1 MARTCCPV
9 TPSSTSPSR
18 APVPSGSTPYSAGRT
33 NITRISPAPSNA
45 APAAT
50 AMRCLISVVP
60 ASTCVLTSCCREE
73 IAGQLVADQQE
84 ATRHHQGVGRKRVT
98 KEAVTR
104 PPVCQADENGRQRQ
118 RLPDLHANVEAD
130 DVCDEAARG
139 EREVLQLRGE
149 AEAMEQAEDQHR
161 QARIGLKAETAPEPV
176 HVLERLVYHRETD
189 DRVDEVWIGAHSSE
203 HARQQ
208 RHAVPDGEQADV
220 LNNVLQLVEEEDHA
234 HEKEQVVV
242 SGHHVF

>member
-1 MARTCCPV
+1 M
-9 TPSSTSPSR
+9 
-18 APVPSGSTPYSAGRT
+18 
-33 NITRISPAPSNA
+33 
-45 APAAT
+45 
-50 AMRCLISVVP
+50 
-60 ASTCVLTSCCREE
+60 
-73 IAGQLVADQQE
+73 
-84 ATRHHQGVGRKRVT
+84 
-98 KEAVTR
+98 TR

-130 DVCDEAARG
+130 DVCDEAVGG

-161 QARIGLKAETAPEPV
+161 QARIGLKAEIAPEPV
-176 HVLERLVYHRETD
+176 HVLERLVHQRETD

-242 SGHHVF
+242 SGHHVFGTQIHEWTNGPALQPLKEHGVLARHSMRVQSHGEDGEQQRRQRRLYRQLPIAACIFHDTCRTSH